1 MSGAAPVPV
10 LARVERARI
19 ASHWVTDAVVELSA
33 SGMRLVEGGGAERG
47 GAQGATPEPRSRERN
62 VGLAPEPSARVR
74 ATIGGVLLPPITD
87 AHVHLGLTD
96 AARREPCALGR
107 VLDLGWDPTAL
118 PGVAAAARAA
128 HRGLDVRVAGP
139 FHTAVGGYP
148 SRRAWAPA
156 GSVVEL
162 ADPEAAA
169 RAVRALTAP
178 DAGGAPDALTA
189 SAVKVVLN
197 SDDGPTLD
205 DAALGTLVE
214 AARAVSLP
222 VVAHVQGAGQAE
234 RAIDAG
240 VAVLAHA
247 PWTEHLPDELIARA
261 AAAQTWISTL
271 AMHSRDRDELA
282 FARAIDNLARFAAAG
297 GAVAYG
303 TDLGNGTSR
312 LDLDQSELA
321 ALRQAGIEGTA
332 LVDALLAEHLLPAG
346 PTIGVL
352 GAAVEHAD
360 GRIDGEVVDDET
372 LLSQLHRVRALP
384 WTWFAQEDA

>member
-1 MSGAAPVPV
+1 MSEAVIVRAE
-10 LARVERARI
+10 LARVEG
-19 ASHWVTDAVVELSA
+19 HWVTDALLALSA
-33 SGMRLVEGGGAERG
+33 QGMR
-47 GAQGATPEPRSRERN
+47 
-62 VGLAPEPSARVR
+62 RVR
-74 ATIGGVLLPPITD
+74 EGEAPRRVPRVTGVILPPLTD
-87 AHVHLGLTD
+87 AHVHVGLAEID
-96 AARREPCALGR
+96 RAQHCGLGR
-107 VLDLGWDPTAL
+107 VLDLGWDPREL
-118 PGVAAAARAA
+118 PDIADAARAT

-148 SRRAWAPA
+148 SDRGWAPA

-205 DAALGTLVE
+205 DATLGALVE

-240 VAVLAHA
+240 VAVLAHT

-261 AAAQTWISTL
+261 AAGQTWISSL

-303 TDLGNGTSR
+303 TDLGNGLGR

-346 PTIGVL
+346 PTVGVL
-352 GAAVEHAD
+352 GAAVVRGD
-360 GRIDGEVVDDET
+360 GRADDKTAATGEVVDDET
-372 LLSQLHRVRALP
+372 LLAQLHRVRALP
-384 WTWFAQEDA
+384 WTWFAREDA